1 MANGRRIAATVA
13 GLALACMLASNVA
26 GAEEFV
32 TRYTSTAAK
41 NCRTVKVSRPGE
53 GEWSVLQCPGIAG
66 LLVLVTEDDLRMTVS
81 VGRTRAAAE
90 KEPAASQSFS
100 PFNNINDTL
109 EWRSVKDA
117 AAPFAIIQRW
127 MLSDQQNTDRNGRPL
142 PVGLMVV
149 TRLSPVCHVAYVDV
163 KANTDPNVLARQAAD
178 ASARTFD
185 CKDKAAIVGQR
196 GRAIELAGR

>member
-1 MANGRRIAATVA
+1 MQT
-13 GLALACMLASNVA
+13 
-26 GAEEFV
+26 
-32 TRYTSTAAK
+32 
-41 NCRTVKVSRPGE
+41 
-53 GEWSVLQCPGIAG
+53 
-66 LLVLVTEDDLRMTVS
+66 
-81 VGRTRAAAE
+81 
-90 KEPAASQSFS
+90 FS

-109 EWRSVKDA
+109 EWRTVKGA

-127 MLSDQQNTDRNGRPL
+127 TISDSANTDRNGRPL

-149 TRLSPVCHVAYVDV
+149 TRLSPVCHVAYIDV

-178 ASARTFD
+178 QSARTFD

>member
-1 MANGRRIAATVA
+1 MIVRQMAAVAAGV
-13 GLALACMLASNVA
+13 ALACALVPFAAS
-26 GAEEFV
+26 AEEFV
-32 TRYTSTAAK
+32 TRYTSTATK
-41 NCRTVKVSRPGE
+41 TCKTVKVSRPGE
-53 GEWSVLQCPGIAG
+53 GEWATYQCPGIAG
-66 LLVLVTEDDLRMTVS
+66 LIVRVTEDDLRMTVS
-81 VGRTRAAAE
+81 VGRTLAAAE
-90 KEPAASQSFS
+90 KEPAAMQSFS

-109 EWRSVKDA
+109 EWRTVKGA

-127 MLSDQQNTDRNGRPL
+127 MLSDSENTDRNGRPL

-178 ASARTFD
+178 QSARTFD